1 MPLQFSYSE
10 ICHYNSSY
18 IRILPFYT
26 SFTCLGPLSD
36 RICVRIF
43 RMDENTTAALLP
55 PLNDVRAPLVRFF
68 FNLRAGARRRHREPE
83 EGRRTSSARGGRR
96 GWRRRWLPTGPLA
109 LGAMAPCRSCRRH
122 MRRRGRRDLAPSPA
136 RARPL
141 ARGRRSR
148 RQACRTP
155 HGPPRPAAPR
165 LRPYSGPPHLR
176 PASPPS
182 CCSSPA
188 PACPYLAPVVPR
200 LAPHAG
206 HPLPPRPHLLSP
218 VALCCRTRRPSAPD
232 LAAPLEQAELRL
244 KNLVSGARMSL
255 SEAAVVFSS
264 VRNIRT
270 HIRSDSGPRHVK
282 DV

>member
-68 FNLRAGARRRHREPE
+68 FNLRAGARRRRREPE

-148 RQACRTP
+148 RQAARARPPLPPPGVPDAARASSSRCTAAPPLLRAAAP
-155 HGPPRPAAPR
+155 PPCLASELLLLPRAGVPLPRIGRAPPRPSR
-165 LRPYSGPPHLR
+165 RPS
-176 PASPPS
+176 S
-182 CCSSPA
+182 SSPA
-188 PACPYLAPVVPR
+188 TPLSRRALLPNSLA
-200 LAPHAG
+200 L
-206 HPLPPRPHLLSP
+206 RP
-218 VALCCRTRRPSAPD
+218 
-232 LAAPLEQAELRL
+232 
-244 KNLVSGARMSL
+244 
-255 SEAAVVFSS
+255 
-264 VRNIRT
+264 
-270 HIRSDSGPRHVK
+270 
-282 DV
+282 